1 MSIHAY
7 VCVQVCKDIMCLH
20 VDMGGKRTF
29 ICVEEGTRGRTQWT
43 KTMEQGL
50 KKSQIQNLDIMISL
64 ARNPNVTTYDT
75 VSHYFLFSSKKDS

>member
-50 KKSQIQNLDIMISL
+50 KKITNPKFRYYDQPCKKSECNNL
-64 ARNPNVTTYDT
+64 
-75 VSHYFLFSSKKDS
+75 